1 MGGPTHG
8 GRLLRFYLAGPLIL
22 AVRLMLPSLVGS
34 PVLANIDD
42 MRVLA
47 AVIGDASGLLDGRDS
62 GDACSAHIDAAA
74 GLCVDCVCKC
84 KCGSHI
90 LS

>member
-1 MGGPTHG
+1 M
-8 GRLLRFYLAGPLIL
+8 IL
-22 AVRLMLPSLVGS
+22 ATRLMLPSLVGS

-62 GDACSAHIDAAA
+62 GDACSAHIDDAAA
-74 GLCVDCVCKC
+74 GLCVDCVWKC

-90 LS
+90 IS